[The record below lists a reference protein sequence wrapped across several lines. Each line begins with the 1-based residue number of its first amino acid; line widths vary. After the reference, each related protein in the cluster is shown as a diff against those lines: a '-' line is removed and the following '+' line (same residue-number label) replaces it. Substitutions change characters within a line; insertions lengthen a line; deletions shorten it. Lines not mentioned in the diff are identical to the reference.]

1 MECYVRPNALFG
13 AKTLSMEVA
22 EKRLNVIEMKYLR
35 VMCGITHMD
44 SSHNTYTFSFN
55 HLQ

>member
-1 MECYVRPNALFG
+1 MRPNALFG